1 VWKARQA
8 EAQARLWDDP
18 RGYYFCNMVAV
29 SPEAQGRGVGKRL
42 FEVVTNRADQEGLR
56 CYLESSKMVP
66 NVEVYG
72 RLGFGLCTEM
82 ECKENDGD
90 EGCMVC
96 FFSWASGDDDDDGL
110 TGMVVVLYDARAKG
124 EELIDD

>member
-1 VWKARQA
+1 MWKARQA

-72 RLGFGLCTEM
+72 RLGFGLCMEM

-96 FFSWASGDDDDDGL
+96 SLLLGFSSW
-110 TGMVVVLYDARAKG
+110 
-124 EELIDD
+124 